1 VSQQPEHPRSAVP
14 TIGVSI
20 GDPGGIG
27 PEVLV
32 KALADDDLRR
42 TARWVVYGSRS
53 VLDHAARVALHTPP
67 RTDRQSSDPG
77 ITIIELITADLESLL
92 QYPARASAEGGKLSM
107 ACVERAIADALKG
120 EIDAIVTGPINKAA
134 WFLAG
139 FTKHPGHTELLA
151 DRCGVTNFGMMFQS
165 SKLNVI
171 LATAHVPLMSA
182 AARLSIAGIE
192 RTIALGNQAMRDL
205 GVASPRIA
213 VCGLNPHA
221 GEGGL
226 FGDEDTR
233 LIAPAIQNA
242 KAAGIDAS
250 GPYPADTIFNAA
262 VAGKYDL
269 VVAMYHDQGLIP
281 LKLLARDQA
290 VNMTVGLPIVRTSP
304 DHGTAYDIAGKNIA
318 DPGSMKAAMALA
330 VRLAKVR
337 AGRDGS
343 HSNAPGAS
351 H

>member
-1 VSQQPEHPRSAVP
+1 MSQHHEHPRPDLP
-14 TIGVSI
+14 TIGVSM

-42 TARWVVYGSRS
+42 SARWVIYGSRS
-53 VLDHAARVALHTPP
+53 VLDHAARVALLSPP
-67 RTDRQSSDPG
+67 WTDRQSSDPG
-77 ITIIELITADLESLL
+77 ITIVELIAPDLDSLL
-92 QYPARASAEGGKLSM
+92 RYPSHASAEGGKLSM
-107 ACVERAIADALKG
+107 ACVERAIAEAIAG
-120 EIDAIVTGPINKAA
+120 NVDAIVTGPINKAA
-134 WFLAG
+134 WFMAG

-182 AARLSIAGIE
+182 ASRLSSAGIE

-226 FGDEDTR
+226 FGDEDAR

-242 KAAGIDAS
+242 KVEGIDAS

-330 VRLAKVR
+330 VRLAQVR
-337 AGRDGS
+337 LTQRAATGS
-343 HSNAPGAS
+343 TPGAQ